1 MRKLI
6 FIPVMMLILGC
17 MQQALWAQSDLGPAD
32 VPRMTIE
39 LLRNQLGNPDLLII
53 DVRSTKDW
61 EKSSVQIKGAIRED
75 GNKVDSW
82 FNKYPKDKTIV
93 LYCK

>member
-6 FIPVMMLILGC
+6 FIPVMMLILQC
-17 MQQALWAQSDLGPAD
+17 VPLVLSAQTSGPVD

-39 LLRNQLGNPDLLII
+39 QLRTQLGNSDFVII
-53 DVRSTKDW
+53 DVRSNKDW
-61 EKSSVQIKGAIRED
+61 ENSSIRIKGSVRED
-75 GNKVDSW
+75 GKKFDSW
-82 FNKYPKDKTIV
+82 FNKYPKEKTIV

>member
-6 FIPVMMLILGC
+6 LILVMMLILAC
-17 MQQALWAQSDLGPAD
+17 TQQALWAQSDLSPAD

-39 LLRNQLGNPDLLII
+39 VLRTQLGNPDLLII

-61 EKSSVQIKGAIRED
+61 GNSSLQIKGAVRED
-75 GNKVDSW
+75 GNEFDSW